1 MAWVSMGLLAVM
13 LLVAFAACGG
23 SGSSNSNG
31 PVSLTYA
38 LWDQNE
44 QVGYQQSINQFMKL
58 HPNIHV
64 TIQQTPYASYWQ
76 KLGTEFAA
84 GNAPDVFW
92 DHLAYFPQYV
102 QQGQLMNSIAADQA
116 EQRRYVTVLSSPD
129 AGVDVSGQR
138 VWAAQGLGHDRH
150 SL

>member
-1 MAWVSMGLLAVM
+1 MKHTTWYGRLASVERRLWHEGTQRRALARPMAWVSMGLLAVM

-64 TIQQTPYASYWQ
+64 T
-76 KLGTEFAA
+76 
-84 GNAPDVFW
+84 
-92 DHLAYFPQYV
+92 
-102 QQGQLMNSIAADQA
+102 
-116 EQRRYVTVLSSPD
+116 
-129 AGVDVSGQR
+129 
-138 VWAAQGLGHDRH
+138 
-150 SL
+150 